1 MKALVKFLAV
11 VFLSSF
17 VFVAC
22 DKDDDDDVTPVLLEG
37 AEEYTAAGTLD
48 AKSIKAFFVEQGQ
61 LELAEKVKYG
71 VKIFKVKY
79 KTAYKS
85 DSISASGIIAL
96 PANPGKDDAFPVLGF
111 QHGVIFS
118 NSQAP
123 SVNPL
128 GDASRMAVYAA
139 SVGFVVGIPDYI
151 GYGASQIYDHP
162 FMIKKYMADVVID
175 FLRTTKEF
183 IYTKKPCKI
192 NKRIFLYGYGEGA
205 TASLAALS
213 RIEDKKL
220 EINDLPVIAT
230 VCGSGAYN
238 YLGFREW
245 MVSQLKFDQP
255 WYLAY
260 MLDTY
265 VKFGLVDLAYDD
277 VFVSPYS
284 SVISGIVNGERT
296 VDQMNSLFGTKSV
309 SEILNDDFEE
319 TNIFTTEEQYA
330 PLRKAL
336 DENSV
341 PAWPL
346 KSEVTFYYGKADLW
360 VPAQQTLV
368 LYNQFTDLGVKS
380 NLKISALEGLDH
392 ETALLPSFAKAV
404 VSFKSY

>member
-1 MKALVKFLAV
+1 MFFCQLRFCWSKVR
-11 VFLSSF
+11 
-17 VFVAC
+17 
-22 DKDDDDDVTPVLLEG
+22 KDTTLITRSCLRRPEG
-37 AEEYTAAGTLD
+37 IHGRGTID

-139 SVGFVVGIPDYI
+139 SAGFVVGIPDYI

-183 IYTKKPCKI
+183 IKTKKPCKI
-192 NKRIFLYGYGEGA
+192 NNRIFLYGYGEGA

-309 SEILNDDFEE
+309 SEILNDDFED